1 MPSRKELM
9 HEAAEWYAA
18 LDAGVADIDAFE
30 RWRDAD
36 PRHAVAFARIIGAV
50 SLVDKLKPD
59 SETGER

>member
-9 HEAAEWYAA
+9 DEAAEWYAA

-36 PRHAVAFARIIGAV
+36 PRRAVAFARIIGAV
-50 SLVDKLKPD
+50 GLVDKLKPG
-59 SETGER
+59 GEIEEI